1 MVIQKGNN
9 DDQSREN
16 FRLTKKEILRGYNTY
31 QNVIKNSISVS
42 TGFLKAFV
50 NLRKE
55 PDIIDSIKSPPVTA
69 KVMVG
74 FIIAKKKIKKAYQRN
89 RIRRLIKE
97 SYRLNKNQFQ
107 NLTLKINVIFSLNE
121 KGYEHFIKNPKEKL
135 EFVNKDMIKLQKKI
149 NQHTFTK

>member
-1 MVIQKGNN
+1 VVIQKGNN

-55 PDIIDSIKSPPVTA
+55 PDIIDSMPACYGKSN
-69 KVMVG
+69 G
-74 FIIAKKKIKKAYQRN
+74 GLY
-89 RIRRLIKE
+89 
-97 SYRLNKNQFQ
+97 YC
-107 NLTLKINVIFSLNE
+107 
-121 KGYEHFIKNPKEKL
+121 KEK
-135 EFVNKDMIKLQKKI
+135 N
-149 NQHTFTK
+149 